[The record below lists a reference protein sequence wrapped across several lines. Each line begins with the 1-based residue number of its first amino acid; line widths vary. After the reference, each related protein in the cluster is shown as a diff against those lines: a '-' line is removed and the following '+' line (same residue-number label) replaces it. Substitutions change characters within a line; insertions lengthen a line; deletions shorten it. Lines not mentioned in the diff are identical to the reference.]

1 MPAPIARAS
10 ASKRVLPIPAL
21 PSLRRRR
28 LGGNRARQIVELER
42 IQPFGPL
49 EPFQQPLA
57 EITQLPARRQIVL
70 DDPRDRAGDE
80 NLASTRGRPDPR
92 GEVDRKTDI
101 AAVAQSRLACIE
113 PHPHPNQS
121 LMRPHLPREHAL
133 RLRRCRDS
141 RSGTAK
147 DREERVALPV
157 DLDPSVLLEDRAK
170 QLVVPA

>member
-1 MPAPIARAS
+1 
-10 ASKRVLPIPAL
+10 
-21 PSLRRRR
+21 
-28 LGGNRARQIVELER
+28 
-42 IQPFGPL
+42 
-49 EPFQQPLA
+49 
-57 EITQLPARRQIVL
+57 
-70 DDPRDRAGDE
+70 
-80 NLASTRGRPDPR
+80 DPR

-113 PHPHPNQS
+113 PHAHPNQS
-121 LMRPHLPREHAL
+121 LMRPHLPREHTL

-170 QLVVPA
+170 QLVVPAEQLAVALAAKLLEQPRRALDVREQEGDRAARKLGRGWHPAPSYGGLTKT